1 MLYTADIITFV
12 KLTLHLLYILI
23 MALSKKES
31 SILIEIIYYVLFTV
45 LFLPKLC
52 SDRSELQDIAM
63 STSILIAIVVF
74 SVIYFSFSYIL
85 LEILNKKKMSS
96 DERDLL
102 IELKSYRLGYNL
114 HILFIPSLIGV
125 MISQICDI
133 GNLIIFSVVCLLLI
147 STMKS
152 IYQFYL
158 YRTS

>member
-31 SILIEIIYYVLFTV
+31 SILIEIIFYVLFTV

-52 SDRSELQDIAM
+52 SDRSELHDIAM

-102 IELKSYRLGYNL
+102 IELKSYRLGYIL

-125 MISQICDI
+125 MISQISDI
-133 GNLIIFSVVCLLLI
+133 GNLIIFSVICLLLI
-147 STMKS
+147 STIKS